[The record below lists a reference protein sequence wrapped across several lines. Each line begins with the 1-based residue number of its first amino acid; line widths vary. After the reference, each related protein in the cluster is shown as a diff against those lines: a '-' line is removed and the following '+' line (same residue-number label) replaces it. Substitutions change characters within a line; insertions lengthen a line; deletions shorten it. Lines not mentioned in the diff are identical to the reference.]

1 MARHPRDPNDTSES
15 DHVRAKTVVTSI
27 SRITERPAG
36 NEACLVVI
44 YGSELG
50 KKYNLN
56 AASMIIGRSSKCD
69 IQIDQESISRNHS
82 KIVNTGKSILVR
94 DLGSTNGTYVN
105 DEPVDEYVMRDGD
118 LIKIGR
124 TIFKFLTGGNIEN
137 AYHEE
142 IYRLTTVDGL
152 TQIFNKRYF
161 LDTLEREVARAHRYR
176 RPLSLVMFDIDHFKK
191 VNDGYGHLAG
201 DYVLKHLAQTVRAK
215 IRREDCFARYGGEEF
230 AIVLPEIDGGS
241 CLPFAEKIRQIVEKT
256 DFKFEN
262 VRIPVTISMG
272 IATVDAELTEGA
284 PSSSAR
290 TSACTRPRPA
300 GATASAPDGLGGLG
314 LRPRRPRP
322 SASASASARLAGF
335 GLGARRTWPEALGR
349 RQPPLRAASNAIPRS
364 GSVGRTWLFPARRLP

>member
-15 DHVRAKTVVTSI
+15 DHIRAKTVVTSI

-44 YGSELG
+44 YGADLG

-56 AASMIIGRSSKCD
+56 ASSMVIGRSSKCD

-105 DEPVDEYVMRDGD
+105 DEPVDEYVLRDGD
-118 LIKIGR
+118 LLKIGR

-142 IYRLTTVDGL
+142 IYRLTTIDGL
-152 TQIFNKRYF
+152 TQIYNKRYF
-161 LDTLEREVARAHRYR
+161 VDTLEREVARAHRYR
-176 RPLSLVMFDIDHFKK
+176 RALSLVMFDIDHFKK

-230 AIVLPEIDGGS
+230 AIVLPEIDEPN
-241 CLPFAEKIRQIVEKT
+241 CLPFAEKIRQIVERT
-256 DFKFEN
+256 EFKFEN

-272 IATVDAELTEGA
+272 IATVDGDVTDVQTLIKRADERLYEA
-284 PSSSAR
+284 K
-290 TSACTRPRPA
+290 
-300 GATASAPDGLGGLG
+300 AS
-314 LRPRRPRP
+314 
-322 SASASASARLAGF
+322 
-335 GLGARRTWPEALGR
+335 GR
-349 RQPPLRAASNAIPRS
+349 NRVCS
-364 GSVGRTWLFPARRLP
+364 

>member
-27 SRITERPAG
+27 SRISERPSG
-36 NEACLVVI
+36 KEACLVVI
-44 YGSELG
+44 YGAELG

-56 AASMIIGRSSKCD
+56 SASLVVGRSSKCD

-105 DEPVDEYVMRDGD
+105 DEPIDEYVLRDGD

-142 IYRLTTVDGL
+142 IYRLTTIDGL

-161 LDTLEREVARAHRYR
+161 LETLEREIARSQRYR
-176 RPLSLVMFDIDHFKK
+176 RALSLVMFDIDHFKK
-191 VNDGYGHLAG
+191 INDSFGHLAG
-201 DYVLKHLAQTVRAK
+201 DYVLKHLASTVKAK
-215 IRREDCFARYGGEEF
+215 IRREDLFARYGGEEF
-230 AIVLPEIDGGS
+230 AIVLPEITQGNS
-241 CLPFAEKIRQIVEKT
+241 APFAEKIRQIVEKQ

-262 VRIPVTISMG
+262 TKIRVTISMG
-272 IATVDAELTEGA
+272 VATIDDELADASTLIKRADERLYEA
-284 PSSSAR
+284 KS
-290 TSACTRPRPA
+290 
-300 GATASAPDGLGGLG
+300 GG
-314 LRPRRPRP
+314 R
-322 SASASASARLAGF
+322 
-335 GLGARRTWPEALGR
+335 
-349 RQPPLRAASNAIPRS
+349 NK
-364 GSVGRTWLFPARRLP
+364 VC

>member
-1 MARHPRDPNDTSES
+1 VARHPRDPNDTSES
-15 DHVRAKTVVTSI
+15 DHIRAKTVVTSI

-44 YGSELG
+44 YGADLG

-56 AASMIIGRSSKCD
+56 ASSMVIGRSSKCD

-105 DEPVDEYVMRDGD
+105 DEPVDEYVLRDGD
-118 LIKIGR
+118 LLKIGR

-142 IYRLTTVDGL
+142 IYRLTTIDGL
-152 TQIFNKRYF
+152 TQIYNKRYF
-161 LDTLEREVARAHRYR
+161 VDTLEREVARAHRYR
-176 RPLSLVMFDIDHFKK
+176 RALSLVMFDIDHFKK

-230 AIVLPEIDGGS
+230 AIVLPEIDAAN
-241 CLPFAEKIRQIVEKT
+241 CLPFAEKIRQIVERT
-256 DFKFEN
+256 EFKFEN

-272 IATVDAELTEGA
+272 IATVEGEIVDAQTLIKRADERLYEA
-284 PSSSAR
+284 K
-290 TSACTRPRPA
+290 
-300 GATASAPDGLGGLG
+300 AS
-314 LRPRRPRP
+314 
-322 SASASASARLAGF
+322 
-335 GLGARRTWPEALGR
+335 GR
-349 RQPPLRAASNAIPRS
+349 NRVC
-364 GSVGRTWLFPARRLP
+364 G